1 MNKKNSRILSASLA
15 AAMTAALVIPAA
27 ADLVKKDLAVDA
39 GLSVYVDGKLTTP
52 TDVNGKGVDVF
63 AADGT
68 TYLPVRA
75 MSNAL
80 GAQISYDADGYKVYV
95 DTAKTDDKAADYLK
109 TYFGIAPMTGTVT
122 TAAFNAALAKISEG
136 VKVEDANL
144 TVGAAVKAAVEAA
157 GLKELALVYSAEKSA
172 AATAGCSKIQD
183 AYLPYG
189 ACALDTSLA
198 SGTWKFDAKL
208 DGDTATQLLMNA
220 VNIAGKGRNYLG
232 NASDPDI
239 YQKLQ
244 STWATFGNFDDD
256 TLSQLGADLVIA
268 GASTGYNLKYDGYN
282 ANFLPEYTLQ
292 YGHSDITHAV
302 QLIGLLNGEGI
313 DAKVAL
319 EPKTS
324 IYEYMLEWG
333 DPANLTMTPTYEVKA
348 IEGGRYL
355 CYATE
360 YDMKLEF
367 DTVADKE
374 AFDGIIA
381 QYAKKWD
388 TNTDGDGNPTV
399 ALLAGAWWQPLYT
412 STVPMKDTENFTL
425 IKDNVVRNG
434 AYTIHPFSTVDGT
447 AAIAKVVKEK
457 APNLSVDLTDL
468 YVNKA
473 FYNYLT
479 GADHQ

>member
-1 MNKKNSRILSASLA
+1 MNKKNSRILSISLA
-15 AAMTAALVIPAA
+15 TAMTAALVIPAA
-27 ADLVKKDLAVDA
+27 ADLVKKYLAVDA
-39 GLSVYVDGKLTTP
+39 GLSVYVDGKLATP

-80 GAQISYDADGYKVYV
+80 GSQVSYDANGYKVYV

-109 TYFGIAPMTGTVT
+109 TYFGIEPMTGTVT
-122 TAAFNAALAKISEG
+122 AATFNAALAKIAEG
-136 VKVEDANL
+136 V
-144 TVGAAVKAAVEAA
+144 TVDGQSLSVGMAVKTAVEAA
-157 GLKELALVYSAEKSA
+157 GLKELALTYSTEKSA
-172 AATAGCSKIQD
+172 ASTAGCSNIQD
-183 AYLPYG
+183 AYLPYV

-198 SGTWKFDAKL
+198 SGTWDFSANL
-208 DGDTATQLLMNA
+208 DGDTATQLLMSA

-232 NASDPDI
+232 NASDTDI

-244 STWATFGNFDDD
+244 SAWATFGNFDDT

-302 QLIGLLNGEGI
+302 QLIGLLNSEGI

-324 IYEYMLEWG
+324 IYEYMVEWG
-333 DPANLTMTPTYEVKA
+333 DPAKLTMTPTYEVKS

-367 DTVADKE
+367 DTVADKDH
-374 AFDGIIA
+374 FDSIIGT
-381 QYAKKWD
+381 YAKKWD
-388 TNTDGDGNPTV
+388 SNTDSDGKPTV

-425 IKDNVVRNG
+425 IKDNVVRHG

-447 AAIAKVVKEK
+447 AAIAKVIKEK
-457 APNLSVDLTDL
+457 APSLSVEPTDL